1 MSTLAVACK
10 PKATLGGLETVRRGV
25 WRCARHPILTLS
37 NSLAIA
43 HHVGRFE
50 VSLENTSEIRNI
62 PKGQGC
68 GPGDVYFQCDDHGE
82 EEA

>member
-1 MSTLAVACK
+1 MSTLAVPCK
-10 PKATLGGLETVRRGV
+10 PKSTLLGITTRQGI

-43 HHVGRFE
+43 HHVGRFA
-50 VSLENTSEIRNI
+50 VSLENTPEIRHI

>member
-1 MSTLAVACK
+1 MSTLAVPCK
-10 PKATLGGLETVRRGV
+10 PKATEYRRGI

-37 NSLAIA
+37 HSLAIA

-50 VSLENTSEIRNI
+50 VSLENTPEIRHI

>member
-1 MSTLAVACK
+1 
-10 PKATLGGLETVRRGV
+10 
-25 WRCARHPILTLS
+25 
-37 NSLAIA
+37 
-43 HHVGRFE
+43 